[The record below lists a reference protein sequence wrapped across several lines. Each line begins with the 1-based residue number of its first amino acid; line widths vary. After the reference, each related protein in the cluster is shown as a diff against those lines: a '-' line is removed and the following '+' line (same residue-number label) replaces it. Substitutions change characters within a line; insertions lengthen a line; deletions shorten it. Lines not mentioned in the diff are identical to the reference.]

1 MGFNSYTFQK
11 ANEILADRR
20 MNAEKTAEQRQEI
33 IFSRVPRLK
42 ELDKEI
48 SSTNIRI
55 ARIVVRGGDVVSE
68 MTKLKEKNIAYQKE
82 FAELLKANGYSENV
96 LEPRY
101 CCSKCS
107 DKGQYEENGRSMMC
121 SCMKNLLVSV
131 ACEELNKTAPLS
143 LSTFETFNIDYY
155 SKDKDENT
163 GISPYYVMS
172 KVYEFCIKY
181 AKKFNEHS
189 GSILMKGN
197 TGLGKT
203 HLSLAIANEVIKKGC
218 GVIYV
223 SAPLLLQRLEKNYF
237 SGDKSDDIEQFVT
250 DCDLLI
256 IDDLGTEFKTPF
268 STSQLYNVCNSR
280 ILKNKPIII
289 STNLSPEEMKNDYS
303 ERFVSRIFG
312 GAQTLDFLGEDIRI
326 LKKI

>member
-1 MGFNSYTFQK
+1 MGFNSYTYQR

-20 MNAEKTAEQRQEI
+20 LNAEKTADQRREI

-48 SSTNIRI
+48 SSANIQI

-68 MTKLKEKNIAYQKE
+68 MTKLRDKNIALQRE
-82 FAELLKANGYSENV
+82 FTELLTSNGYSENV

-101 CCSKCS
+101 CCNVCS
-107 DKGQYEENGRSMMC
+107 DKGYYEENGKSLMC

-131 ACEELNKTAPLS
+131 ACDELNKTAPLS
-143 LSTFETFNIDYY
+143 LSTFESFNLDYY
-155 SKDKDENT
+155 SHDKDENT
-163 GISPYYVMS
+163 GVSPYFVMS
-172 KVYEFCIKY
+172 RVYDFCVKY
-181 AKKFNEHS
+181 AKEFSENS
-189 GSILMKGN
+189 CSILMKGN

-203 HLSLAIANEVIKKGC
+203 HLSLAIANEVLKKGY

-223 SAPLLLQRLEKNYF
+223 SAPLLLQRLERNYF
-237 SGDKSDDIEQFVT
+237 SSDKSDDIEQVVT

-268 STSQLYNVCNSR
+268 SSSQLYNICNSR

-289 STNLSPEEMKNDYS
+289 STNLSPEKMKDDYS

-326 LKKI
+326 LKK

>member
-1 MGFNSYTFQK
+1 MGFNSYTYQK
-11 ANEILADRR
+11 ANEILAERR
-20 MNAEKTAEQRQEI
+20 LNAEKTADQRREI

-42 ELDKEI
+42 EIDKEI
-48 SSTNIRI
+48 SSTNIQI
-55 ARIVVRGGDVVSE
+55 ARIIVRGGDVVPK
-68 MTKLKEKNIAYQKE
+68 MTKLKERNIALQKE
-82 FAELLKANGYSENV
+82 FAELLTANGYSENV

-101 CCSKCS
+101 CCKKCS
-107 DKGQYEENGRSMMC
+107 DRGQYEENGRSLMC
-121 SCMKNLLVSV
+121 SCMKNLLISV

-155 SKDKDENT
+155 DKNKDEKT
-163 GISPYYVMS
+163 GISPYFVMS
-172 KVYEFCIKY
+172 KVYDFCIKY
-181 AKKFNEHS
+181 AKEFNEHS
-189 GSILMKGN
+189 KSILMKGN

-203 HLSLAIANEVIKKGC
+203 HLSLAIANEVIKKGY

-223 SAPLLLQRLEKNYF
+223 SAPVLLQRLEKNYF
-237 SGDKSDDIEQFVT
+237 SSDKSDDIEHIVT

-268 STSQLYNVCNSR
+268 SSSQLYNICNSR

-289 STNLSPEEMKNDYS
+289 STNLSPEEMKDDYS

-326 LKKI
+326 LKK

>member
-1 MGFNSYTFQK
+1 MGFNSYTYQK
-11 ANEILADRR
+11 ANEILAGRR
-20 MNAEKTAEQRQEI
+20 LKAEKTADQRRNI

-48 SSTNIRI
+48 SSTNIQI
-55 ARIVVRGGDVVSE
+55 ARIVVRGGDVVAE
-68 MTKLKEKNIAYQKE
+68 MTKLRDENIALQKE
-82 FAELLKANGYSENV
+82 FAELLKANGYSKNV

-101 CCSKCS
+101 CCEKCF
-107 DKGQYEENGRSMMC
+107 DRGYYEENGKSLMC

-131 ACEELNKTAPLS
+131 ACDELNKTAPLS

-155 SKDKDENT
+155 SKDKDERT
-163 GISPYYVMS
+163 GISPYFVMS
-172 KVYEFCIKY
+172 KVYDYCIRY
-181 AKKFNEHS
+181 AAEFNEHS

-203 HLSLAIANEVIKKGC
+203 HLSLAIANEVLKKGY

-223 SAPLLLQRLEKNYF
+223 SAPVLLQKLEKNYF
-237 SGDKSDDIEQFVT
+237 SGDKSDDIEQLVT

-256 IDDLGTEFKTPF
+256 IDDLGTEFKTQF
-268 STSQLYNVCNSR
+268 SSSQLYNVCNSR

-289 STNLSPEEMKNDYS
+289 NTNLSPEEMKDDYS

-326 LKKI
+326 LKK

>member
-1 MGFNSYTFQK
+1 MGFNSYTYQK
-11 ANEILADRR
+11 ANEILAERR
-20 MNAEKTAEQRQEI
+20 LNAEKTADQRREI

-42 ELDKEI
+42 ELDREI
-48 SSTNIRI
+48 SSANIQI
-55 ARIVVRGGDVVSE
+55 ARIVVKGGDVVAE
-68 MTKLKEKNIAYQKE
+68 MTKLKNRNIALQKE
-82 FAELLKANGYSENV
+82 FAELLSANGYSENV

-101 CCSKCS
+101 CCEKCS
-107 DKGQYEENGRSMMC
+107 DRGQYEEKGRSVMC

-131 ACEELNKTAPLS
+131 ACDELNKTAPLS

-155 SKDKDENT
+155 SKEKDERT
-163 GISPYYVMS
+163 GISPYFVMS
-172 KVYEFCIKY
+172 RVYDFCIKY
-181 AKKFNEHS
+181 AGEFSEHS

-203 HLSLAIANEVIKKGC
+203 HLSLAIANEVLKKGY

-223 SAPLLLQRLEKNYF
+223 SAPVLLQRLEKNYF
-237 SGDKSDDIEQFVT
+237 SNDKSDDIEQLVT

-256 IDDLGTEFKTPF
+256 IDDLGTEFKTQF
-268 STSQLYNVCNSR
+268 SCSQLYNVCNSR

-289 STNLSPEEMKNDYS
+289 STNLTPEEMKDDYS

-326 LKKI
+326 LKK

>member
-1 MGFNSYTFQK
+1 MGFNSYTYQK
-11 ANEILADRR
+11 ANEILAERR
-20 MNAEKTAEQRQEI
+20 LNAEKTADQRREI

-42 ELDKEI
+42 ELDREI
-48 SSTNIRI
+48 SSANIQI
-55 ARIVVRGGDVVSE
+55 ARIVVKGGDVVAE
-68 MTKLKEKNIAYQKE
+68 MTKLKNRNIALQKE
-82 FAELLKANGYSENV
+82 FAELLSANGYSENV

-101 CCSKCS
+101 CCEKCS
-107 DKGQYEENGRSMMC
+107 DRGQYEEKGRSVMC

-155 SKDKDENT
+155 SKEKDERT
-163 GISPYYVMS
+163 GISPYFVMS
-172 KVYEFCIKY
+172 RVYDFCIKY
-181 AKKFNEHS
+181 AGEFSEHS

-203 HLSLAIANEVIKKGC
+203 HLSLAIANEVLKKGY

-223 SAPLLLQRLEKNYF
+223 SAPVLLQRLEKNYF
-237 SGDKSDDIEQFVT
+237 SNDKSDDIEQLVT

-256 IDDLGTEFKTPF
+256 IDDLGTEFKTQF
-268 STSQLYNVCNSR
+268 SSSQLYNVCNSR

-289 STNLSPEEMKNDYS
+289 STNLTPEEMKDDYS

-326 LKKI
+326 LKK

>member
-1 MGFNSYTFQK
+1 MGFNSYTYQK
-11 ANEILADRR
+11 ANEILAGRR
-20 MNAEKTAEQRQEI
+20 LKAEKTADQRREI

-48 SSTNIRI
+48 SSTNIQI
-55 ARIVVRGGDVVSE
+55 ARIVVRGGDVVAE
-68 MTKLKEKNIAYQKE
+68 MTKLRDENIALQKE

-101 CCSKCS
+101 YCAKCC
-107 DKGQYEENGRSMMC
+107 DKGFYEENGKSLMC

-131 ACEELNKTAPLS
+131 ACDELNKTAPLS

-155 SKDKDENT
+155 SKDKDERT
-163 GISPYYVMS
+163 GISPYFVMS
-172 KVYEFCIKY
+172 KVYDYCIRY
-181 AKKFNEHS
+181 AAEFNEHS

-203 HLSLAIANEVIKKGC
+203 HLSLAIANEVLKKGY

-223 SAPLLLQRLEKNYF
+223 SAPVLLQRLEKNYF
-237 SGDKSDDIEQFVT
+237 SGERSDDIEQLVT

-256 IDDLGTEFKTPF
+256 IDDLGTEFKTQF
-268 STSQLYNVCNSR
+268 SSSQLYNVCNSR
-280 ILKNKPIII
+280 ILKSKPIII
-289 STNLSPEEMKNDYS
+289 STNLSPEQMKDDYS

-326 LKKI
+326 LKK

>member
-1 MGFNSYTFQK
+1 MGFNSYTYQK
-11 ANEILADRR
+11 ANEILAERR
-20 MNAEKTAEQRQEI
+20 LKAEKTADQRREI

-48 SSTNIRI
+48 SSANIQM
-55 ARIVVRGGDVVSE
+55 ARIVVRGGDVVAE
-68 MTKLKEKNIAYQKE
+68 MTKLRDKNIALQKE
-82 FAELLKANGYSENV
+82 FAELLKASGYSENV

-101 CCSKCS
+101 CCEKCS
-107 DKGQYEENGRSMMC
+107 DKGQYEENGKSRMC
-121 SCMKNLLVSV
+121 SCMKNLLISV
-131 ACEELNKTAPLS
+131 ACDELNKTAPLS

-155 SKDKDENT
+155 SKEKDKHT
-163 GISPYYVMS
+163 GISPYFVMS

-181 AKKFNEHS
+181 AAEFNEHS
-189 GSILMKGN
+189 GNILMKGN

-203 HLSLAIANEVIKKGC
+203 HLSLAIANEVLKKGY

-223 SAPLLLQRLEKNYF
+223 SAPVLLQRLEKNYF
-237 SGDKSDDIEQFVT
+237 SGDKSDDIEQLVS

-256 IDDLGTEFKTPF
+256 IDDLGTEFKTQF
-268 STSQLYNVCNSR
+268 SSSQLYNVCNSR
-280 ILKNKPIII
+280 ILKNKPVII
-289 STNLSPEEMKNDYS
+289 STNLSPEEMKDDYS

-326 LKKI
+326 LKK

>member
-1 MGFNSYTFQK
+1 MGYNSYTYQK
-11 ANEILADRR
+11 ANEILAERR
-20 MNAEKTAEQRQEI
+20 LNAEKTADQRREI

-42 ELDKEI
+42 ELDNEI
-48 SSTNIRI
+48 SSANIQI
-55 ARIVVRGGDVVSE
+55 ARIVVKGGDVVAE
-68 MTKLKEKNIAYQKE
+68 MTKLKDRNIALQKE
-82 FAELLKANGYSENV
+82 FAELLSANGYSENV

-101 CCSKCS
+101 CCEKCS
-107 DKGQYEENGRSMMC
+107 DRGQYEEKGRSVMC
-121 SCMKNLLVSV
+121 SCMKNLLVTV

-155 SKDKDENT
+155 SKEKDERT
-163 GISPYYVMS
+163 GISPYFVMS
-172 KVYEFCIKY
+172 RVYDFCIKY
-181 AKKFNEHS
+181 AGEFNEHS

-203 HLSLAIANEVIKKGC
+203 HLSLAIANEVLKKGY

-223 SAPLLLQRLEKNYF
+223 SAPVLLQRLEKNYF
-237 SGDKSDDIEQFVT
+237 SNDKSDDIEQLVT
-250 DCDLLI
+250 NCDLLI
-256 IDDLGTEFKTPF
+256 IDDLGTEFKTQF
-268 STSQLYNVCNSR
+268 SSSQLYNVCNSR

-289 STNLSPEEMKNDYS
+289 STNLTPEEMKDDYS

-326 LKKI
+326 LKK